1 MSFRKL
7 HTWMLALTV
16 MALLMPTWPV
26 SAQNFAPPNAAPT
39 PYIVRPG
46 DTLFSIATR
55 YRTTAARLAQ
65 LNGIVNPT
73 MIYVGQSLTVPAAP
87 NAPSASSPAATPAP
101 AGDMVYVV
109 QPGETL
115 FRIALRYNTTAW
127 NLAAY
132 NKLDSPTMI
141 YAGQRLMIPSGSK
154 NSETVPALP
163 SLVDPFV
170 SVDIAPLP
178 VIQGNT
184 IAITVLASR
193 DVTLNGT
200 FLDWAIPFVR
210 QGSAYYGVIGIH
222 AMQKPGLFPMTITAT
237 DSGGRQ
243 TMMTTSIQVLA
254 GKFWHETISV
264 SRELQ
269 NLLAPDIV
277 TAERDKLAGIYSVF
291 TPQRYWSGLFTLPT
305 KGNITSV
312 FGSRRDYT
320 GADFNKYHEGV
331 DFWGTTGAPVYAP
344 ADGVVV
350 LAQPLKI
357 RGNALIV
364 DHGWGVYSGFY
375 HLSQFDVTVGQQ
387 VKQGQVVAKIG
398 STGLSTGSHLH
409 WDVRIRDQN
418 VDPLQWTRRVFP

>member
-1 MSFRKL
+1 M
-7 HTWMLALTV
+7 V
-16 MALLMPTWPV
+16 MAMLMPAWPV
-26 SAQNFAPPNAAPT
+26 SAQNLVPPSAAPT
-39 PYIVRPG
+39 TYIVRPG

-55 YRTTAARLAQ
+55 YHTTAATLAQ

-73 MIYVGQSLTVPAAP
+73 MIYVGQTLNVPAAS
-87 NAPSASSPAATPAP
+87 NAPSPTATPAP

-115 FRIALRYNTTAW
+115 FRIALRYNMTAW

-141 YAGQRLMIPSGSK
+141 YAGQRLMIPSGFKDSK
-154 NSETVPALP
+154 TVPALP

-184 IAITVLASR
+184 LAITVLTSR
-193 DVTLNGT
+193 DVALNGT
-200 FLDWAIPFVR
+200 FLDWSIPFVR
-210 QGSAYYGVIGIH
+210 QGSAYYGLIGIH
-222 AMQKPGLFPMTITAT
+222 AMQKSGLFPMTITAT
-237 DSGGRQ
+237 DSGGRR
-243 TMMTTSIQVLA
+243 TSMTTSIQVLA
-254 GKFWHETISV
+254 GKFWYETINV
-264 SRELQ
+264 SKELQ
-269 NLLAPDIV
+269 GLLAPEIV
-277 TAERDKLAGIYSVF
+277 TAERDQLAGIYSAF
-291 TPQRYWSGLFTLPT
+291 TPQKYWSGLFTLPT
-305 KGNITSV
+305 KGNVTSV
-312 FGSRRDYT
+312 FGSRRDYV
-320 GADFNKYHEGV
+320 GADFNKYHEGI
-331 DFWGTTGAPVYAP
+331 DFWGATGGPVYAP

-357 RGNALIV
+357 RGNALII

-375 HLSQFDVTVGQQ
+375 HLSQLDVKAGQQ
-387 VKQGQVVAKIG
+387 VKQGQVVARIG

-418 VDPLQWTRRVFP
+418 VDPLQWTRRLFP